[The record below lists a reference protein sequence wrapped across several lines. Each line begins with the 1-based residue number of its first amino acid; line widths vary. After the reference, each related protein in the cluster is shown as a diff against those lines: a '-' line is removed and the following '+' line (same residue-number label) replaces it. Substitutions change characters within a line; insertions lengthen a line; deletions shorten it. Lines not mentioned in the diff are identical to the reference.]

1 MVVSSLLVSSFVLG
15 IAGYFLPR
23 LRRVLNNER
32 EAAGIVSDIL
42 TELRGRL
49 LVQDRKR
56 TDMEVKLGLLDV
68 KFDRLSIAG
77 SRVRVTPVSGSSD
90 VTSRSMSEPGP
101 NPVPIRGFVDPRLTQ
116 TEQIIIEL
124 LTKNSLTPTQIRN
137 AIGKSRE
144 HTSRMMKNLFEK
156 GRVERNE
163 VVRPFVYRLRSK

>member
-49 LVQDRKR
+49 LV
-56 TDMEVKLGLLDV
+56 KLGLLDV

-90 VTSRSMSEPGP
+90 VTSRSVSEPGP